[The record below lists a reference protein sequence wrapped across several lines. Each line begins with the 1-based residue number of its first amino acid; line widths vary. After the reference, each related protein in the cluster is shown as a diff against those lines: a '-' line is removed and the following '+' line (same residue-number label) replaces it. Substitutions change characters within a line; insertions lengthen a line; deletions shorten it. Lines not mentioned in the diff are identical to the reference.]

1 MTSGAPANYGG
12 PILLPPS
19 AKFVIVATGN
29 YIYSSSCHDERIVN
43 KKKNFLKHQIISNP
57 LMELRRKNTKTKGRQ
72 GLQEARKGEG
82 PAQPTKGASNTSA
95 QESTGPANEGG
106 PIFEHTVLLPTVL
119 LLFYVHFPYEP
130 LSSPPMTRL
139 HD

>member
-29 YIYSSSCHDERIVN
+29 YIYSSCHDERTTD
-43 KKKNFLKHQIISNP
+43 KKKNFLKHQMISNP

-82 PAQPTKGASNTSA
+82 PAQPTRGASNTSA

-119 LLFYVHFPYEP
+119 LLLYVHFPYEP
-130 LSSPPMTRL
+130 LSSPPP
-139 HD
+139 

>member
-1 MTSGAPANYGG
+1 M
-12 PILLPPS
+12 PPS

-43 KKKNFLKHQIISNP
+43 KKKKFLKNQIINNP

-82 PAQPTKGASNTSA
+82 PAQPTRGASNTSA

-106 PIFEHTVLLPTVL
+106 PILSILYFYLLY
-119 LLFYVHFPYEP
+119 FYYFTYIS
-130 LSSPPMTRL
+130 LTSPFQAPP
-139 HD
+139 